1 MSVFVDAPFILAVQ
15 DLVRSTAEARWTVFG
30 VSFSEPWFLVAIP
43 LALALVWRG
52 SDARSV
58 ASARVP
64 TIGVSERIS
73 DRTGAPIGRSGTSLA
88 WVATAVRMLSVAL
101 VLVGLSRPL
110 QGKVSTSQESE
121 GIDIA
126 LLLDRS
132 SSMDQRER
140 AGGPR
145 RFDIV
150 RDVVADFAERRMT
163 DTTNARDNVALF
175 GFAAYADL
183 LVPFTLDSDS
193 LQGVLEKLDIETD
206 QILDGTA
213 IGGALAEAVKV
224 LQTSDADSRV
234 AVLLTDGEETVHF
247 MEPLTAA
254 KLAVEA
260 KVRVYT
266 VFAGPR
272 VLLSRTLFGDVR
284 RTRANVGDLPK
295 IAEMTGGRFFHA
307 ESKEEL
313 EEAYA
318 AIEELERTPRTEE
331 RFAERYDLYPFLV
344 GPALLLYL
352 LSWILSATVG
362 RRLP

>member
-1 MSVFVDAPFILAVQ
+1 MNAFLSSPLSLLVQ
-15 DLVRSTAEARWTVFG
+15 DLVRSTADERWSAFG
-30 VSFSEPWFLVAIP
+30 YSFADPWFLVAIP
-43 LALALVWRG
+43 AALMLMWRG
-52 SDARSV
+52 SEARGI
-58 ASARVP
+58 AAARVP
-64 TIGVSERIS
+64 TIGDSRLA
-73 DRTGAPIGRSGTSLA
+73 GASGSSIR

-101 VLVGLSRPL
+101 VLIGLSRPL
-110 QGKVSTSQESE
+110 EGKVSTSQESE

-140 AGGPR
+140 ASGPR

-150 RDVVADFAERRMT
+150 RDVVSDFAKRRMT
-163 DTTNARDNVALF
+163 DAENARDNVALF
-175 GFAAYADL
+175 GFAAYSDL
-183 LVPFTLDSDS
+183 LVPFTLDSDA
-193 LQGVLEKLDIETD
+193 LQGVLEATDIETE
-206 QILDGTA
+206 QALDGTA
-213 IGGALAEAVKV
+213 IGGALATAVKV
-224 LQTSDADSRV
+224 LMGSEADSRV
-234 AVLLTDGEETVHF
+234 AVLLTDGEETVHM

-254 KLAVEA
+254 KTAVEA

-307 ESKEEL
+307 ENKEEL

-318 AIEELERTPRTEE
+318 AIEELERTPRTEQ
-331 RFAERYDLYPFLV
+331 RFAERYDLYPFLL

-352 LSWILSATVG
+352 LSWILSATLG